1 LELKLWLME
10 ILVCPECKGELTLL
24 ATKEDGDEIVE
35 GRLIC
40 QACNEEFHIH
50 DGIPDLLP
58 LALRS

>member
-1 LELKLWLME
+1 ME

-24 ATKEDGDEIVE
+24 ATKKDGDEIVE